1 MPSISSLLALLA
13 GIRVSPGSE
22 LSPRP
27 TILFTGSAGPVTAS
41 PYPLTVTLS
50 DSSNVARVDFFKN
63 TVQIGQRLSL
73 PYTFPA
79 ELTFADNGEV
89 RFRAVVVDRQGKARE
104 ASFTVTVGIGAPDT
118 TAPIPV
124 LTASSL
130 NFTVNGTLTL
140 NASGTDAGGAV
151 TLLLT
156 RDGTPLTIPPGGEV
170 TETITRSSNGQHT
183 YLLRATD
190 AAGNFAET
198 SKTVNVAIPLPG
210 ATVGVS
216 ASPGS
221 VTTAR
226 PVAVGAVATPPSGL
240 TIKWVDFYRGSVSPA
255 NYISRA
261 SSPPYTATMDVTAAD
276 NGTLTLIA
284 VSTDS
289 LGRTEQ
295 GTTSIGVT
303 IAGGTPPPTPDPVL
317 YVEPDPST
325 ITWTAPVVI
334 NDAYLDSRGIVPIAS
349 GPDAGRYPVTGLTAR
364 TLIRGECAIYVN
376 TTRPLLLTHST
387 ASAPK
392 GFTTGQAAIG
402 NAKFG
407 APPGNSVAADV
418 VIRDCSVIT
427 PGLALAD
434 GHRAGGILFAYAK
447 NVIVENCNLN
457 GTSILVAESCWGGGT
472 FRAERNR
479 FRNIDGRF
487 RDRSSPN
494 GFSLAGSDVG
504 WERVQAVQLD
514 KVRGVAGI
522 SIKDNWIT
530 NLPGESRVEDNI
542 NTYQSGGTLAS
553 PLMIDR
559 NLIDGAYDTVPSNI
573 FSGSAVV
580 IGDEGGDHTTVQR
593 NTAVRTS
600 NTGIS
605 MSSTNYGK
613 IITNRIAQTGFAP
626 DGSRVDQN
634 GANIDVGIY
643 ARNYAS
649 NFIMDKTTNIVDDND
664 VAWGA
669 PLAGQPARRL
679 DFGFSDNATVGP
691 IGNRSYTA
699 GAVPESLITGWISDH
714 LAVWAAASVV
724 VGRRVP

>member
-1 MPSISSLLALLA
+1 MSSIARLLALLA
-13 GIRVSPGSE
+13 GIRPGSG
-22 LSPRP
+22 SAPPPRP
-27 TILFTGSAGPVTAS
+27 TILFTGAAGPVTAS
-41 PYPLTVTLS
+41 PYPLAVELS
-50 DSSNVARVDFFKN
+50 DSSNTARVDFFKG
-63 TVQIGQRLSL
+63 TVQIGQRLSA
-73 PYTFPA
+73 PYTCPA
-79 ELTFADNGEV
+79 ELTFVDNGEV
-89 RFRAVVVDRQGKARE
+89 QFRAVVVDKQGNPRE
-104 ASFTVTVGIGAPDT
+104 VSFKIDVAIGVPDT
-118 TAPIPV
+118 TAPVPL

-130 NFTVNGTLTL
+130 NFTADGTLTL

-156 RDGTPLTIPPGGEV
+156 RDGTAITIPPGGEV
-170 TETITRSSNGQHT
+170 TEGITRSSNGTHV

-190 AAGNFAET
+190 AAGNFAT
-198 SKTVNVAIPLPG
+198 TTQTVTVAIPLPG

-226 PVAVGAVATPPSGL
+226 PLALGAVATPPSGL
-240 TIKWVDFYRGSVSPA
+240 TIKWLDFYRGSVSPA
-255 NYISRA
+255 NFISRS
-261 SSPPYTATMDVTAAD
+261 SSPPYTATTDVTAAD

-284 VSTDS
+284 IATDS
-289 LGRTEQ
+289 QNRTAQ
-295 GTTSIGVT
+295 GTTNVT
-303 IAGGTPPPTPDPVL
+303 VAISGGTPPPTPDPAL

-325 ITWTAPVVI
+325 ITWSAFVVI
-334 NDAYLDSRGIVPIAS
+334 NDAYLDGLGIVPIVG
-349 GPDAGRYPVTGLTAR
+349 GPDAGRSLVTGLTAR
-364 TLIRGECAIYVN
+364 TLVKGQCAIYVN

-387 ASAPK
+387 ASAPS
-392 GFTTGQAAIG
+392 GNTTGQAAIG
-402 NAKFG
+402 NAAYG
-407 APPGNSVAADV
+407 LPPGNTVAVDV

-427 PGLALAD
+427 PGLDLAD
-434 GHRAGGILFAYAK
+434 GQRGGGILFEYAK
-447 NVIVENCNLN
+447 NIIVENCNFN
-457 GTSILVAESCWGGGT
+457 GVGINLQTCCWGGGT

-494 GFSLAGSDVG
+494 GFSLGGDGVG
-504 WERVQAVQLD
+504 WYRVQAVQLD
-514 KVRGVAGI
+514 KVRGVAGM
-522 SIKDNWIT
+522 SIKDNWVT

-542 NTYQSGGTLAS
+542 NTYKSGGTSAS

-573 FSGSAVV
+573 YSGSAIVM
-580 IGDEGGDHTTVQR
+580 GDEGGEYTTAQR

-605 MSSTNYGK
+605 MSSTNFGK
-613 IITNRIAQTGFAP
+613 IISNRIAQTGFAP

-649 NFIMDKTTNIVDDND
+649 NFFMDKTTNIVDDND
-664 VAWGA
+664 VAWAA
-669 PLAGQPARRL
+669 PLAGQPGRRL
-679 DFGFSDNATVGP
+679 DFGFSDNATEGP

-699 GAVPESLITGWISDH
+699 GAVPESLITDWIADH
-714 LAVWAAASVV
+714 LAVWAAADVV
-724 VGRRVP
+724 VGRRVA